1 MSAEERLSQLGIDL
15 PSPPD
20 RKVGNFVSTKI
31 CGGFLYVSGH
41 GPSRDGEYLY
51 CGKVQSAISVSTA
64 REAARLT
71 VLNALA
77 SVRRDI
83 GSLDR
88 VTEVVKLLGMVNS
101 DPDFE
106 AQPRVVD
113 GASDLLVE
121 IFGERGRH
129 SRSAVGVAALPFG
142 ICVEIEM
149 VLGVG

>member
-1 MSAEERLSQLGIDL
+1 MKAEERLRQLGIDL

-20 RKVGNFVSTKI
+20 RAVGNFAPTKLS
-31 CGGFLYVSGH
+31 GGFLYVSGH
-41 GPSRDGEYLY
+41 GPSRNGEFLH
-51 CGKVQSAISVSTA
+51 CGKVQSVISVEIA

-83 GSLDR
+83 GSLDH

-106 AQPRVVD
+106 AQPRVID

-121 IFGERGRH
+121 IFGEPGRH
-129 SRSAVGVAALPFG
+129 ARSAVGVAALPFG

-149 VLGVG
+149 VLGVR